1 MVVLQEGSS
10 SYCNFFDTRRRP
22 WYLNGISV
30 KKDVKILIDVSLS
43 MRETVSAQ
51 YRPEGSLTTYTYLN
65 LTQDIT
71 HALLRTFSPE
81 DFVEVFKFDSSKA
94 ISLTAVP
101 VLIEATFRSTISEG
115 PDREELKPLINQVNS
130 LVASDDVGASN
141 LTNALNNATLFF
153 KEDES
158 YSRVSTC

>member
-51 YRPEGSLTTYTYLN
+51 YRPEDSLTTYLDLAQN
-65 LTQDIT
+65 IT

-81 DFVEVFKFDSSKA
+81 DFVEVFKFDSSTA